1 MTRDPE
7 GTLMEI
13 GKMGY
18 KFVETAG
25 YAGKTVDEFALLL
38 KKAGL
43 KASGM
48 HVGFGDCESKLDQ
61 VLHEADVLKCPYIIC
76 PGIGSDVYGP
86 GWDKAGLRLQAIGE
100 KVVKAKKQFG
110 YHNHSFEFE
119 MVNGKTGYEI
129 LFDAACPDYLFN
141 EIDLWWA
148 HCGKQD
154 VPKILGKYGARVK
167 CVHLK
172 DGLKCDEGTH
182 MEAGKGVMP
191 WDSILAACKKAR
203 VDFGVVELDSSP
215 RAPLESV
222 RACLEFYRSKG
233 FKA

>member
-1 MTRDPE
+1 
-7 GTLMEI
+7 MEI

>member
-1 MTRDPE
+1 MSNDPA

-25 YAGKTVDEFALLL
+25 YAGKTVEEFAELM

-43 KASGM
+43 KTSGM
-48 HVGFGDCESKLDQ
+48 HVGMAECESKLDQ
-61 VLHEADVLKCPYIIC
+61 VLHEASVLKCPYIIV
-76 PGIGSDVYGP
+76 PGIGKDVYGE

-100 KVVKAKKQFG
+100 KVSKAKKSFC
-110 YHNHSFEFE
+110 YHNHAFEFD
-119 MVNGKTGYEI
+119 VVDGKTGYEVM
-129 LFDAACPDYLFN
+129 FDAACPDFLFN

-154 VPKILGKYGARVK
+154 VPKILAKYGSRVK

-182 MEAGKGVMP
+182 MEAGKGVMT
-191 WDSILAACKKAR
+191 WDPILAACKKAK

-222 RACLEFYRSKG
+222 RACLQFFRSKG
-233 FKA
+233 FTA